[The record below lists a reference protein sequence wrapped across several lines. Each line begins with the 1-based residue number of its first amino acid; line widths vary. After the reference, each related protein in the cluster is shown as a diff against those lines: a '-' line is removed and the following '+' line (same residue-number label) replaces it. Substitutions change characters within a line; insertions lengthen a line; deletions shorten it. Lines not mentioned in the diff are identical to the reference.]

1 MKPDDFYQQLKNQL
15 NQVMAGSEDL
25 NAEAMTYL
33 QAATNQLFNKLDIVS
48 REEFEAQKSVLLR
61 SRDKITQLEAQ
72 LDQMEKTLKDS

>member
-72 LDQMEKTLKDS
+72 LDQMEKALKDS

>member
-25 NAEAMTYL
+25 NVEAMTYL

-72 LDQMEKTLKDS
+72 LAQMEKTFKDS

>member
-15 NQVMAGSEDL
+15 NQVMAGSESL

-72 LDQMEKTLKDS
+72 LAQMEKTLKDS

>member
-25 NAEAMTYL
+25 NVEAMTYL

-72 LDQMEKTLKDS
+72 LAQMEKTLKDS

>member
-72 LDQMEKTLKDS
+72 LAQMEKTLKDS